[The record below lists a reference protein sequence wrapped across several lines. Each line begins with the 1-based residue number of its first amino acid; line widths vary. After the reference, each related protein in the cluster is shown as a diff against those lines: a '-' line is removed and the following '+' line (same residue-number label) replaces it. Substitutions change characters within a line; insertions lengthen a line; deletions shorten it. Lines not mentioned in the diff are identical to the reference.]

1 MLRGQVRETITL
13 KVNEIY
19 PSIQGEGLLIG
30 LPAVFIRLQGCNLRC
45 LWCDQ
50 PSALSFSEGGAN
62 LKVEQILDKVSEYKI
77 RHVVITGGEPFA
89 QEGLTTLVKEL
100 VQRDYSVQIE
110 TNGTLWQEGLERVEN
125 LHITCSPKWSAH
137 WFVHPK
143 ILQKAKELKFVVD
156 DGLSIEVLLKAQFRN
171 FLEEG
176 KVILQPEGNKAV
188 FFERALGLQR
198 ELSELGFTVRV
209 LPQLHKLFGLP

>member
-1 MLRGQVRETITL
+1 MLRSQVRKTITL

-45 LWCDQ
+45 PWCDQ
-50 PSALSFSEGGAN
+50 PSALSFSEGGAS
-62 LKVEQILDKVSEYKI
+62 LEVEQILDKVSEYKI

-89 QEGLTTLVKEL
+89 QEGLATLVREL
-100 VQRDYSVQIE
+100 AQRDYSVQIE
-110 TNGTLWQEGLERVEN
+110 TNGTLWQEGLEEVEN
-125 LHITCSPKWSAH
+125 LYITCSPKWSAH

-156 DGLSIEVLLKAQFRN
+156 DILSIEVLLKAQFRN

-176 KVILQPEGNKAV
+176 KVVLQPEGNKAV
-188 FFERALGLQR
+188 FFKKALELQM
-198 ELSELGFTVRV
+198 ELSELGFSVRV

>member
-1 MLRGQVRETITL
+1 MLRGQVRETLAL

-45 LWCDQ
+45 PWCDQ
-50 PSALSFSEGGAN
+50 PSALSFSEGGAS
-62 LKVEQILDKVSEYKI
+62 LEVEQILDKVSEYKI

-89 QEGLTTLVKEL
+89 QEGLASWLKSLCKE
-100 VQRDYSVQIE
+100 VTVQIE
-110 TNGTLWQEGLERVEN
+110 TNGTLWQEGLEKVEN

-156 DGLSIEVLLKAQFRN
+156 DVLSIEVLLKAQFRN

-176 KVILQPEGNKAV
+176 KVVLQPEGNKAV
-188 FFERALGLQR
+188 FFKKALELQK

>member
-1 MLRGQVRETITL
+1 MLRSQVRETIAL

-30 LPAVFIRLQGCNLRC
+30 SPAVFIRLQGCNLRC
-45 LWCDQ
+45 PWCDQ
-50 PSALSFSEGGAN
+50 PSALFFVEGGVN

-89 QEGLTTLVKEL
+89 QEGLATLVKEL
-100 VQRDYSVQIE
+100 VQRDYFVQIE
-110 TNGTLWQEGLERVEN
+110 TNGTLWQEGLENLEN

-143 ILQKAKELKFVVD
+143 ILQNAKELKFVVD
-156 DGLSIEVLLKAQFRN
+156 DVLSTEVLLKAQFRT

-176 KVILQPEGNKAV
+176 RVILQPEGNKAV
-188 FFERALGLQR
+188 FFKKALELQK
-198 ELSELGFTVRV
+198 ELSELGFSVRV